1 MLVTLAEMETL
12 ATLILQTRKLAI
24 RRTQVLRRGI
34 LAVAKAATPEH
45 PHCGL

>member
-1 MLVTLAEMETL
+1 MLLTLAEMETL

-24 RRTQVLRRGI
+24 RHTEVLRGI
-34 LAVAKAATPEH
+34 LAVAKAARPEH